1 MPNNAAGPFSFWE
14 QLQDWYPAQ
23 DPYGFA
29 PQPIQRSGPMGP
41 PVPAG
46 ARAEERTFTPMP
58 VGHSEVPPLDVE
70 WLNSL
75 MGTQSTAPLSPEASA
90 MLDEAGPEV
99 MMQQAMM
106 AQQARNAA
114 QYPQD
119 PQAIFGD
126 AMAASPG
133 PVADVTMGR
142 PMIYPS
148 SPQAIFGDAM
158 AASRQPTGP
167 MGPPVPASARARGRT
182 FSPELIE
189 RSAPM
194 GPPVPA
200 AAREAADQ
208 EWLARWTPQ
217 AEATQQGP
225 YFDPAQ
231 AEVLTLSPEAQAAY
245 NQQLLAEHSGRGL
258 DPMSVEAAQAREY
271 DRSVQLAQQIRQA
284 RAEDPAPKKR
294 ATSKKGRRS
303 KKKEQKFRPITP
315 DWAKETAP
323 KKKVAKKGKGKSK
336 RKAKEWQ
343 PETPA
348 WAKEPAR
355 PRIADMFLAMPQSVS
370 APLPPASGP
379 QMMRG
384 GPVLPR

>member
-58 VGHSEVPPLDVE
+58 VGHSEE
-70 WLNSL
+70 WL
-75 MGTQSTAPLSPEASA
+75 
-90 MLDEAGPEV
+90 
-99 MMQQAMM
+99 
-106 AQQARNAA
+106 RH
-114 QYPQD
+114 QD
-119 PQAIFGD
+119 L
-126 AMAASPG
+126 
-133 PVADVTMGR
+133 
-142 PMIYPS
+142 
-148 SPQAIFGDAM
+148 QAIFGDAM

-194 GPPVPA
+194 GPPVPDPYNFAPQPIERSAPMGPPVPDPYNFAPQPIERSAPMGPPVPA
-200 AAREAADQ
+200 AAREAADW
-208 EWLARWTPQ
+208 ESLARWTPQ

-231 AEVLTLSPEAQAAY
+231 AEVLTLSPEAQSAY

-303 KKKEQKFRPITP
+303 KKKEQEFRPITP

-384 GPVLPR
+384 GPVRPR

>member
-1 MPNNAAGPFSFWE
+1 
-14 QLQDWYPAQ
+14 
-23 DPYGFA
+23 
-29 PQPIQRSGPMGP
+29 MGP

-46 ARAEERTFTPMP
+46 ARAEERTFAPMP
-58 VGHSEVPPLDVE
+58 VGHSEE

-126 AMAASPG
+126 AMAAS
-133 PVADVTMGR
+133 
-142 PMIYPS
+142 
-148 SPQAIFGDAM
+148 
-158 AASRQPTGP
+158 RQPTGP

-194 GPPVPA
+194 GPPVPDPYNFAPQPIERSAPMGPPVPA
-200 AAREAADQ
+200 AAREAADW
-208 EWLARWTPQ
+208 ESLARWTPQ

-355 PRIADMFLAMPQSVS
+355 PRIADMFLAMPAGAA
-370 APLPPASGP
+370 APLPPETAMP
-379 QMMRG
+379 QPATAQP
-384 GPVLPR
+384 PVGAPQPQGLGQYQLGSMPQSFLSPYQLGTAPQGNLGQYGLPPAENIDKYRLR